1 MKKTFV
7 FILIFFTAV
16 VFSGDNISEFILKDF
31 NFSSLEILKNTS
43 SGIKI
48 NCIVDKYN
56 MTDIYE
62 MREKYRSDILN
73 EYFKK
78 NDKITA
84 RQLLKF
90 FKADQRY
97 VIQKDYSQPITDY
110 SYKKAYKGK
119 TPIGESGFISGKDP
133 YMGFAG
139 NVEYWLLYLDGNEI
153 VRLRLKSGY
162 LFEEMDV
169 LESLPEI
176 FYKKDGKWYW
186 KSEDAMVELCRMMEN
201 HDERLPVEMLE
212 LQLKWEEIIGNLE
225 VDGKKIT
232 LK

>member
-78 NDKITA
+78 K
-84 RQLLKF
+84 
-90 FKADQRY
+90 Y
-97 VIQKDYSQPITDY
+97 
-110 SYKKAYKGK
+110 
-119 TPIGESGFISGKDP
+119 
-133 YMGFAG
+133 
-139 NVEYWLLYLDGNEI
+139 
-153 VRLRLKSGY
+153 
-162 LFEEMDV
+162 
-169 LESLPEI
+169 
-176 FYKKDGKWYW
+176 
-186 KSEDAMVELCRMMEN
+186 
-201 HDERLPVEMLE
+201 
-212 LQLKWEEIIGNLE
+212 
-225 VDGKKIT
+225 
-232 LK
+232 

>member
-139 NVEYWLLYLDGNEI
+139 NV
-153 VRLRLKSGY
+153 
-162 LFEEMDV
+162 
-169 LESLPEI
+169 
-176 FYKKDGKWYW
+176 
-186 KSEDAMVELCRMMEN
+186 
-201 HDERLPVEMLE
+201 
-212 LQLKWEEIIGNLE
+212 
-225 VDGKKIT
+225 
-232 LK
+232 